1 MTTDPHILN
10 AADVPAWRETT
21 VGAEVARVRATPVAT
36 VEDLE
41 RFRAA
46 TFESDDEVEDF
57 TAFVRALRDDDTR

>member
-1 MTTDPHILN
+1 MATDPHTSSASDAPI
-10 AADVPAWRETT
+10 WRETT
-21 VGAEVARVRATPVAT
+21 ASAEIVRVRATPVAS

>member
-1 MTTDPHILN
+1 MSTDPHIPS
-10 AADVPAWRETT
+10 ASDVPTWRETT
-21 VGAEVARVRATPVAT
+21 ASAEVARVRAMPVAS

-57 TAFVRALRDDDTR
+57 AAFVRAVRDDDTR

>member
-1 MTTDPHILN
+1 MATDPHTSS
-10 AADVPAWRETT
+10 ASDVATWRVTT
-21 VGAEVARVRATPVAT
+21 ASAEVARVRATPVAS

-57 TAFVRALRDDDTR
+57 AAFVRALRAS